1 MWQSSAGGS
10 KNVHSQVELNDSD
23 EQEAP
28 IISGATDNVL
38 AESIDTKTLE
48 KEYFYFRS
56 SKQKSFKRKLRNR
69 LFFVSGA
76 FSDPKNEEQQ
86 HDCEGPM
93 ITFLPRKWPFQ
104 NFSISKRSSSQPRP

>member
-1 MWQSSAGGS
+1 MWLSNAGES

-56 SKQKSFKRKLRNR
+56 SKQAKIVQKKIT
-69 LFFVSGA
+69 
-76 FSDPKNEEQQ
+76 KQ
-86 HDCEGPM
+86 
-93 ITFLPRKWPFQ
+93 TFLSREHFLIQKM
-104 NFSISKRSSSQPRP
+104 RSSNKAVKGR